1 MLRFLREDREHL
13 EALAHVLGD
22 HLDAGLQLLRLLRI
36 ADLLQQSVQTQLYAQ
51 RVQELVLGDRS
62 KEGRIVFNGS
72 LWVGE
77 RF

>member
-36 ADLLQQSVQTQLYAQ
+36 ADLLQQSIQTQLYAQ
-51 RVQELVLGDRS
+51 RV
-62 KEGRIVFNGS
+62 
-72 LWVGE
+72 
-77 RF
+77 